1 VNVEGM
7 ATTQAPDLESRPRRL
22 GVSAWLYRHP
32 RARLAGLMSAPVAW
46 LALAY
51 FAALFGLL
59 ATSFYTVDPFTS
71 EPVRAFTWA
80 NYEQL
85 FSNSAYLK
93 AIGRTVGIAAAVTII
108 CTVLGVPMGF
118 FIAKVVPRRWR
129 GLMVALV
136 VTPLWASYLVKVYSW
151 KAMLQP
157 GSGVVDWLLGPLGLS
172 GPGYGVQAVVITLSY
187 LWLPFMILPVFG
199 GLDRLPDSMLD
210 ASADLGG
217 KTLRT
222 LRSVVL
228 PLVYPSIVAGS
239 IFTFSLSLGDYITV
253 QIVGSKTQMLGSIV
267 YSSYTTALPFA
278 AAMATIPVI
287 IMVFYLAGVRRTGAL
302 DNL

>member
-1 VNVEGM
+1 
-7 ATTQAPDLESRPRRL
+7 
-22 GVSAWLYRHP
+22 
-32 RARLAGLMSAPVAW
+32 MSAPVLW
-46 LALAY
+46 LGLAY
-51 FAALFGLL
+51 FVALFSLL
-59 ATSFYTVDPFTS
+59 ATSFYTVNPFTS
-71 EPVRAFTWA
+71 EPVRAFTWD
-80 NYEQL
+80 NYQQI

-93 AIGRTVGIAAAVTII
+93 AIGRTVGIAASVTVI
-108 CTVLGVPMGF
+108 CTMLGVPMAF

-157 GSGVVDWLLGPLGLS
+157 NSGVVDWLLSPFGLS
-172 GPGYGVQAVVITLSY
+172 GPGYGVPAVVITLSY
-187 LWLPFMILPVFG
+187 LWLPFMILPVFA
-199 GLDRLPDSMLD
+199 GLERLPNSMLD

-217 KTLRT
+217 KAMKTI
-222 LRSVVL
+222 RSVVL

-239 IFTFSLSLGDYITV
+239 VFTFSLSLGDYITV
-253 QIVGSKTQMLGSIV
+253 QIVGSKTQMLGNII
-267 YSSYTTALPFA
+267 YTSYTTALPFA
-278 AAMATIPVI
+278 AAMATIPVV